1 MSIILYSSHLIASS
15 LFWVLLPTLKDHYEL
30 LHITH
35 SMHTYHSGMCYLRAL
50 LLYVHIWWVII
61 FGIQFKPAKI
71 LWEILW
77 VNYIVILPHW
87 VNFKLFM
94 VYLGI
99 LYVKGFMKW
108 YLVYV
113 KVRGLMLNHVKR
125 SIFRML

>member
-1 MSIILYSSHLIASS
+1 MSILLYSSHLIAFNFFSPFAYIKRP
-15 LFWVLLPTLKDHYEL
+15 LWAF
-30 LHITH
+30 
-35 SMHTYHSGMCYLRAL
+35 TYYTF
-50 LLYVHIWWVII
+50 YVHI
-61 FGIQFKPAKI
+61 QFRHMLFARIAFICPY
-71 LWEILW
+71 LMSY
-77 VNYIVILPHW
+77 YIWYTVQTSKNTIRNPMTKLLLVSLW